1 MIMLEKNINRLVLA
15 ADDPKKT
22 IEETCRGS
30 GKRAVGWVA
39 PYAPQ
44 ELIEAAG
51 CIPVGLWGGQAELK
65 RARTYLP
72 PFACSIMQSI
82 MEYETDGTYDILS
95 AVLIPGCLRHLK
107 MFWTKMERNMSGHP
121 VCTSAES
128 PG

>member
-1 MIMLEKNINRLVLA
+1 MLEKNINRLVLA

-51 CIPVGLWGGQAELK
+51 CIPVGLWGGQAEL
-65 RARTYLP
+65 
-72 PFACSIMQSI
+72 
-82 MEYETDGTYDILS
+82 
-95 AVLIPGCLRHLK
+95 
-107 MFWTKMERNMSGHP
+107 
-121 VCTSAES
+121 
-128 PG
+128 